1 MRQGTCCQCGLT
13 TSIRSFYSLNGMTYC
28 EPCVWKASREAK
40 ESGLPSEYISLTDN
54 SVCARCGV
62 HNDTAEFPLLGK
74 HPFCPA
80 CGPLVSSWPYP
91 QWLKLSLVGLLALL
105 GIALLHGR
113 RYFHAGRTMYVGER
127 LVGERR
133 YAEALPYLRET
144 LQVAPAS
151 DKAALLAA
159 KAALLSGD
167 VETAQ
172 KALRGH
178 NDGYF
183 EDSSDSGVQEVDG
196 LWKRAVAAYEKADQA
211 AKLEAQDGQEQEASR
226 LMSQAASM
234 YPESSALGQAAEYY
248 EAGAAFD
255 RKDYDRFLTLAQK
268 QWDEH
273 PSSGTAAG
281 MSSALA
287 CKYLATGQA
296 LYRQQSEELLVKAE
310 QLAAGD
316 PVQEKPLQEY
326 AERIR
331 YRLASRQ
338 IIDKPEYDRRFRSG
352 QTNTN
357 Q

>member
-40 ESGLPSEYISLTDN
+40 ESGLPSEYVSLTDN
-54 SVCARCGV
+54 SICARCGA

-74 HPFCPA
+74 HPLCPA
-80 CGPLVSSWPYP
+80 CGPLVSNWPYP
-91 QWLKLSLVGLLALL
+91 RWLKLSLVGLLALL

-113 RYFHAGRTMYVGER
+113 RYFHAGRTMYIGER
-127 LVGERR
+127 LVGEQR

-144 LQVAPAS
+144 LDVAPGS
-151 DKAALLAA
+151 DKAVLLAA

-172 KALRGH
+172 KVLKAH
-178 NDGYF
+178 NNGYF
-183 EDSSDSGVQEVDG
+183 EDGNDSDVQEVDG
-196 LWKRAVAAYEKADQA
+196 LFKRVVAAFEKADQA
-211 AKLEAQDGQEQEASR
+211 AKLEAQRDHGEEAAR

-234 YPESSALGQAAEYY
+234 YPESSALAQVADNY

-255 RKDYDRFLTLAQK
+255 RQDYDRFLTLAQK
-268 QWDEH
+268 QWNEH
-273 PSSGTAAG
+273 PNSETAAG

-287 CKYLATGQA
+287 CKYATTGEA
-296 LYRQQSEELLVKAE
+296 SYRQQSEELLGKAQ

-316 PVQEKPLQEY
+316 PAQDKPFQEY

-352 QTNTN
+352 QTNTS